1 MVATPEKGVKN
12 LVRTYRIQVSSTL
25 HRFVDSFYTTIL
37 SKSKTYF
44 IRNLACL
51 FTQKL
56 SLLIRM
62 GTWCIWRPGIL
73 GELRFVGLVWK
84 VLLVIHICTS
94 LGFWTIRNEKF
105 HPLTWIFY
113 INIKGNAFKS
123 TLDIT
128 FNHWAAASRLAILY
142 CMTIHFFQDY
152 WFSSQFFYFWLE
164 SSMIA
169 EHLISSF
176 IEIKLHC
183 TCSKFMREQVVVNV
197 HR

>member
-113 INIKGNAFKS
+113 LNIKGNAFKRTWIS
-123 TLDIT
+123 PLTTGLLRPDLPSFTAWRFIFSKTIDFPVNSFT
-128 FNHWAAASRLAILY
+128 FGSRVPWLPSI
-142 CMTIHFFQDY
+142 
-152 WFSSQFFYFWLE
+152 WFL
-164 SSMIA
+164 
-169 EHLISSF
+169 LLL
-176 IEIKLHC
+176 K
-183 TCSKFMREQVVVNV
+183 
-197 HR
+197 